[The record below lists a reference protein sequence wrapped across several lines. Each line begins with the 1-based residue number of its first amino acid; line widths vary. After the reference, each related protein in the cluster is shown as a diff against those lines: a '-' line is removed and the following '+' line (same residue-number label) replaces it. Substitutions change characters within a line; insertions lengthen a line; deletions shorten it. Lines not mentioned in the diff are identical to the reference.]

1 MPTLATPPLAL
12 LAPAVAYR
20 ADPPGQ
26 AMLASATLP
35 LDAQAAGW
43 LHALLYRG
51 WQFARQ
57 ELPVNAAALAAFLVQ
72 QTQEIM
78 LKQAMA
84 SCTGLVD
91 WAVHSISQRLVDPPD
106 QMPFLGDS
114 LLRAAVTAMP
124 SSQQVCKAALSQ
136 LQVQAMARLTGLQ
149 TWGSD
154 GAHPAD
160 SATGES
166 ASTAL
171 ALSTHGADPWSSG
184 THPPSCALA
193 DADLGWPPPDH
204 ALDMLPVESIP
215 AEASDSVCL
224 VGDGGTSS
232 FIPLL

>member
-12 LAPAVAYR
+12 FAPSMACR
-20 ADPPGQ
+20 ADPSGQ

-57 ELPVNAAALAAFLVQ
+57 ELPVNAAALGAFLVQ
-72 QTQEIM
+72 QAQEIM

-84 SCTGLVD
+84 YCTGLVD
-91 WAVHSISQRLVDPPD
+91 WAVHSISQRLVDPQD

-136 LQVQAMARLTGLQ
+136 LQVQAMALLAGLQ
-149 TWGSD
+149 ILGSD
-154 GAHPAD
+154 DAHPAD
-160 SATGES
+160 SATWEN

-171 ALSTHGADPWSSG
+171 ALSTPCADPWS
-184 THPPSCALA
+184 SCALA

-204 ALDMLPVESIP
+204 ALDMRPLESLP
-215 AEASDSVCL
+215 AETSDSVCL

-232 FIPLL
+232 FTPLL